1 MEKFTIN
8 YHAIYA
14 DILEDKFPEKKKN
27 AEFYWKS
34 KIYPPLTSLR

>member
-14 DILEDKFPEKKKN
+14 DILEDKFPEKKRRMQNFTGK
-27 AEFYWKS
+27 AKF
-34 KIYPPLTSLR
+34 IRH